1 MVSGSPRAYLLFS
14 GRRTATAV
22 HIFDGVLNTAFPEV
36 AHVEELLLLR
46 LLPAHSH
53 RGGGVHLVELVAR
66 GDVVVSLFDERRRR
80 RAGTEDALAA
90 DVIQGKVGQDE
101 FGGRELIS
109 STFNNE
115 TGLDQIDILGN
126 SSLSS
131 IISSHAMS
139 HDS

>member
-1 MVSGSPRAYLLFS
+1 M
-14 GRRTATAV
+14 
-22 HIFDGVLNTAFPEV
+22 
-36 AHVEELLLLR
+36 EELLLRR
-46 LLPAHSH
+46 LLSAHSH
-53 RGGGVHLVELVAR
+53 RGGVNLVDLVAR
-66 GDVVVSLFDERRRR
+66 GDVVVGLFDQRRRR

-101 FGGRELIS
+101 SGGREMIS